1 MTQGNSNRAWER
13 AAFIAIGVMIGILFG
28 FAYSEMLE
36 GLSKQEQELSLSAA
50 EDRAITAEVA
60 AQNALIKLEASGKKV
75 YQLERLMVSEKA
87 ASADLKRRLG
97 AEARKYKQ
105 LQRSI
110 GLTLQGRV
118 DSLFIPIAIDSS
130 AGRDAPYCL
139 PLPAAVAYQDSAWL
153 QIDGAIVYKD
163 TAAGLLVNSLT
174 LNTGEVRIDDVTPK
188 KPFSLRTQ
196 PQVVRLSVESP
207 YFSALTVNEYTVVR
221 KKVPAYVKIL
231 GAVAL
236 FGAGFIAN
244 SISQ

>member
-1 MTQGNSNRAWER
+1 MTQNSINRAWER
-13 AAFIAIGVMIGILFG
+13 AAFIALGVMIGLLFG
-28 FAYSEMLE
+28 FAYSEMLG
-36 GLSKQEQELSLSAA
+36 GLVNQELTESLATA
-50 EDRAITAEVA
+50 EDRAISAEVA
-60 AQNALIKLEASGKKV
+60 GKNALLKVEASGKKV
-75 YQLERLMVSEKA
+75 YQLERLIVSEKA
-87 ASADLKRRLG
+87 ANADLKRRLG

-118 DSLFIPIAIDSS
+118 DSLFIPIAVDSS
-130 AGRDAPYCL
+130 AGRGDSHCL
-139 PLPAAVAYQDSAWL
+139 PLPASVAYQDSAWL
-153 QIDGAIVYKD
+153 QINGAIVYKD
-163 TAAGLLVNSLT
+163 TTAGLLVNSLT

-207 YFSALTVNEYTVVR
+207 YFSALTINEYTVAR